1 MRDIKIKHIITT
13 LENKGYAIKL
23 INGKT
28 ENILDM
34 VFEIGDDTTTLNKI
48 KLSEI
53 LELKL

>member
-1 MRDIKIKHIITT
+1 MRNIKIKHIITT

-34 VFEIGDDTTTLNKI
+34 VFEIKDDETTFNKI

-53 LELKL
+53 LELRL